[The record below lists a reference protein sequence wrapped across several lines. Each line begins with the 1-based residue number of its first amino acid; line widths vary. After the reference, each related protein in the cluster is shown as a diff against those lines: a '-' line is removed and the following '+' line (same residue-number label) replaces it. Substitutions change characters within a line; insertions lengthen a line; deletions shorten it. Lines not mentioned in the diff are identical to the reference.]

1 MFNASAWR
9 LDDFRV
15 VISGAQLTT
24 TATVKVYSKKLVFS
38 KTAISELNYPT
49 YVRIL
54 ISEEAD
60 RMVVLPHFE
69 DDMTAIPFFKETF
82 SEDEGRYIEPRSVPI
97 IDTTLVKG
105 IRKKREWQDSKCR
118 TCYALR
124 FAEMPEA
131 LFFDLS
137 MAKIVTRDKLR
148 RSADE
153 AFKTYPPLRM
163 LMNDMSP
170 VVLGLPPAS
179 NQ

>member
-1 MFNASAWR
+1 MFNDNAWR

-38 KTAISELNYPT
+38 KTAISEMNYPS

-54 ISEEAD
+54 ISDDAD

-69 DDMTAIPFFKETF
+69 DDMTAIPFFKEIY

-97 IDTTLVKG
+97 ADTTLVKG
-105 IRKKREWQDSKCR
+105 IRKKRGWQDPKCR

-124 FAEMPEA
+124 FAEMPNA

-137 MAKIVTRDKLR
+137 MAKIITRDKLR
-148 RSADE
+148 KNADE
-153 AFKTYPPLRM
+153 VFNTYPPLRL
-163 LMNDMSP
+163 LMKDMTP
-170 VVLGLPPAS
+170 VVLSLPAAS
-179 NQ
+179 SQ

>member
-38 KTAISELNYPT
+38 KTAISELNYPA

-105 IRKKREWQDSKCR
+105 IRKSGSGRIQN
-118 TCYALR
+118 AG
-124 FAEMPEA
+124 P
-131 LFFDLS
+131 
-137 MAKIVTRDKLR
+137 VTRSDLR
-148 RSADE
+148 KCQRLFSL
-153 AFKTYPPLRM
+153 TYPWPKSL
-163 LMNDMSP
+163 P
-170 VVLGLPPAS
+170 VIS
-179 NQ
+179 

>member
-38 KTAISELNYPT
+38 KTAISELNYPA

-69 DDMTAIPFFKETF
+69 DDIPAIPFYKQPSSDPAGTNIHP
-82 SEDEGRYIEPRSVPI
+82 GAAPI
-97 IDTTLVKG
+97 IPTTLVKG

>member
-38 KTAISELNYPT
+38 KTAISELNYPA

-69 DDMTAIPFFKETF
+69 NDMTAIPFFKETF

-97 IDTTLVKG
+97 VDMTLVKG

-118 TCYALR
+118 TC
-124 FAEMPEA
+124 
-131 LFFDLS
+131 
-137 MAKIVTRDKLR
+137 
-148 RSADE
+148 
-153 AFKTYPPLRM
+153 
-163 LMNDMSP
+163 
-170 VVLGLPPAS
+170 
-179 NQ
+179 

>member
-38 KTAISELNYPT
+38 KTAISELNYPA

-69 DDMTAIPFFKETF
+69 NDMTAIPFFKETF

-97 IDTTLVKG
+97 D
-105 IRKKREWQDSKCR
+105 RKS
-118 TCYALR
+118 
-124 FAEMPEA
+124 
-131 LFFDLS
+131 
-137 MAKIVTRDKLR
+137 
-148 RSADE
+148 
-153 AFKTYPPLRM
+153 
-163 LMNDMSP
+163 
-170 VVLGLPPAS
+170 VV
-179 NQ
+179 

>member
-38 KTAISELNYPT
+38 KTAISEMNYPE

-54 ISEEAD
+54 ISEDVD
-60 RMVVLPHFE
+60 RMVVIPHFD
-69 DDMTAIPFFKETF
+69 DDMTAIPFFKPTY
-82 SEDEGRYIEPRSVPI
+82 SEEDGKYIEPRSVSI
-97 IDTTLVKG
+97 VDTTLVKG
-105 IRKKREWQDSKCR
+105 IRKKREWLDSKCR

-124 FAEMPEA
+124 FAELPDA

-137 MAKIVTRDKLR
+137 LAKIVTREKLR
-148 RSADE
+148 KNADE

-163 LMNDMSP
+163 LMNDMKP
-170 VVLGLPPAS
+170 IVLGLPAAS
-179 NQ
+179 GT

>member
-38 KTAISELNYPT
+38 KTAISELNYPA

-69 DDMTAIPFFKETF
+69 NDMTAIPFFKETF

-97 IDTTLVKG
+97 VDMTLVKG
-105 IRKKREWQDSKCR
+105 IRKNVSGRIRS
-118 TCYALR
+118 AG
-124 FAEMPEA
+124 P
-131 LFFDLS
+131 
-137 MAKIVTRDKLR
+137 VTRC
-148 RSADE
+148 
-153 AFKTYPPLRM
+153 
-163 LMNDMSP
+163 
-170 VVLGLPPAS
+170 GLQRCQRPFSSTCLWPKSLPAIS
-179 NQ
+179 